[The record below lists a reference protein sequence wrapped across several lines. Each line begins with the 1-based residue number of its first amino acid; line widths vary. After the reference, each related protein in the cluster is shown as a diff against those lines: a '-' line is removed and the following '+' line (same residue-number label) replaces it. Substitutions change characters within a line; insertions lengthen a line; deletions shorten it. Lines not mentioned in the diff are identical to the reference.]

1 MKSDEQAI
9 RDLTLEWLGCWHIE
23 DDKPWSSE
31 NFRHLQVEDEV
42 LVIDD
47 YGGKL
52 YVFEGNEGYRT
63 IWGPLVEEYMRRW
76 KIGPDGEITVKVG
89 GDLAVSSF
97 ILIGGGTLKDGSAAK
112 LRQYCTFVW
121 EKRGGQWKMSIEHIS
136 TDPEHST

>member
-1 MKSDEQAI
+1 
-9 RDLTLEWLGCWHIE
+9 
-23 DDKPWSSE
+23 
-31 NFRHLQVEDEV
+31 
-42 LVIDD
+42 VIDD

-76 KIGPDGEITVKVG
+76 KIGPDGEIKVKVG

-97 ILIGGGTLKDGSAAK
+97 ILIGGGTLKDGSAAR

-121 EKRGGQWKMSIEHIS
+121 EKRDGQWKMSIEHIS